1 MLPPPPP
8 KLLPIIEHSISVYKL
23 WHEFRDHFPKK
34 SRYTLGDKIDLL
46 FIEIAELLWA
56 ASYQAKDEKLV
67 SIVAAIRKLDIL
79 KFLLRVSWEIKALD
93 NQKYA
98 VLSERLFEIGKM
110 LGGWKRGL
118 DTKTPAR

>member
-1 MLPPPPP
+1 
-8 KLLPIIEHSISVYKL
+8 
-23 WHEFRDHFPKK
+23 
-34 SRYTLGDKIDLL
+34 L

-56 ASYQAKDEKLV
+56 ASYQGKSEKLL
-67 SIVAAIRKLDIL
+67 SITEAIRKLDAL

-93 NQKYA
+93 NQKYV

-118 DTKTPAR
+118 ETKTPAY

>member
-1 MLPPPPP
+1 M
-8 KLLPIIEHSISVYKL
+8 SIT
-23 WHEFRDHFPKK
+23 E
-34 SRYTLGDKIDLL
+34 
-46 FIEIAELLWA
+46 
-56 ASYQAKDEKLV
+56 
-67 SIVAAIRKLDIL
+67 AIRKLDAL

-118 DTKTPAR
+118 DAKTPAH